1 MASSTLRG
9 GDPELDC
16 KSYGGI
22 SMFAALNNRLSIA
35 ARIGL
40 VGGMFVVP
48 VLIAMTIIV
57 LGRFE
62 LIAFANKEEAGRLY
76 IEKVWPSI
84 KAHAHSDGSL
94 RGTLS
99 PGNDAVLADAKMFGA
114 DAAAAAFKQAN
125 SDQARLAT
133 GASLIVAVADG
144 SNLTLDPDLDSFYAM
159 DAIVVRLPA
168 LLVAASGLQTAINSG
183 ASTADIA
190 IALDRLKTAN
200 QGAQSSLAATMAHNT
215 SGQAKTALERHAA
228 ALEGASQALIRQGE
242 QALSGASVA
251 VGGSHAALAAQL
263 DATRSAGSKVLG
275 NLLDTRIQGF
285 YVTLATELGI
295 VIAILALAGFLATS
309 VARGLRAK
317 EEADGKSIFLL
328 KAMSS
333 AMDGSQARIEF
344 DLNGTILDANENFLK
359 AMGYSAGEIVGAKH
373 SMFVEESYARSP
385 DYARFWQRLN
395 DGEIFSDVFKR
406 VAKGGRPIVIQAQ
419 YAPLIGQDGKPFRVV
434 KYASDI
440 TAAELDRAKS
450 EAERASRTQEQ
461 AAVVTSLA
469 GALSSL
475 SEGNLTSQ
483 ISETFPGDYEQLRT
497 DFNAAVTSLAATLG
511 QVRTGSETMRT
522 GADEIAHASDDLSR
536 RTEQQAA
543 SLEETAAALDEIT
556 ATVKTT
562 AAGARKASETV
573 ALAKSEAVR
582 SGEVV
587 AQAVQAMGDI
597 KTSSQEI
604 SQIIG
609 VIDEIAFQTNLLALN
624 AGVEAAR
631 AGDAGRGFAVVA
643 QEVRALAQ
651 RSAQAAKEIK
661 ALISAS
667 SQQVGQGVELV
678 GQTGKTLEKIVAQVA
693 DIDALISEIA
703 ASAQEQATG
712 LAEVNTAVNQMDQ
725 VVQQN
730 AAMVEQSTAATH
742 ALKSE
747 TAELNRLIARFQ
759 TGDSHAGVRPSP
771 QAATTSATPRP
782 SPVHAAT
789 RRIAETFGANALKP
803 AEDGWEEF

>member
-1 MASSTLRG
+1 MLNV
-9 GDPELDC
+9 
-16 KSYGGI
+16 
-22 SMFAALNNRLSIA
+22 LNNRLSIM

-40 VGGMFVVP
+40 VGGIFVVP
-48 VLIAMTIIV
+48 VVIAMTLIV
-57 LGRFE
+57 LERFE
-62 LIAFANKEEAGRLY
+62 RINFAAKEQSGRLY
-76 IEKVWPSI
+76 IEQVWP
-84 KAHAHSDGSL
+84 
-94 RGTLS
+94 
-99 PGNDAVLADAKMFGA
+99 AVLGSAQVREQQTASPAQTDGALMNGAKAFNA
-114 DAAAAAFKQAN
+114 EQALAAFQSA
-125 SDQARLAT
+125 SGDSARLST
-133 GASLIVAVADG
+133 GRALITAVADG

-159 DAIVVRLPA
+159 DAITVRLPA
-168 LLVAASGLQTAINSG
+168 LLESAAGLHKAISTGAG
-183 ASTADIA
+183 ASEIA
-190 IALDRLKTAN
+190 VALDRVKATNDAAKGSLNAAI
-200 QGAQSSLAATMAHNT
+200 GASKPGE
-215 SGQAKTALERHAA
+215 GQASLQSQLARLDPVT
-228 ALEGASQALIRQGE
+228 QALIRQGE
-242 QALSGASVA
+242 LAMTGAPVDITPA
-251 VGGSHAALAAQL
+251 HAAF
-263 DATRSAGSKVLG
+263 ATELQTIWSATSAELG
-275 NLLDTRIQGF
+275 RLLDNRIQGF
-285 YVTLATELGI
+285 YRELAVNLGI
-295 VIAILALAGFLATS
+295 VFAILALATWFAIY
-309 VARGLRAK
+309 VARGLRK
-317 EEADGKSIFLL
+317 REEADAKSIFNL
-328 KAMSS
+328 KAMAS
-333 AMDGSQARIEF
+333 AMDQSQARIEF
-344 DLNGTILDANENFLK
+344 DLDGAILEANENFLNT
-359 AMGYSAGEIVGAKH
+359 MGYSAGEVVGRKH
-373 SMFVEESYARSP
+373 VIFVDPAYARSP
-385 DYARFWQRLN
+385 EYAGFWQRLRA
-395 DGEIFSDVFKR
+395 GEAISDVFTR
-406 VAKGGRPIVIQAQ
+406 FAKGGRKVIIQAR
-419 YAPLIGQDGKPFRVV
+419 YTPLMGEDGKPYRVV

-440 TAAELDRAKS
+440 TAAEIAREES
-450 EAERASRTQEQ
+450 EAERAQRAQEQ

-469 GALSSL
+469 SALSSL
-475 SEGNLTSQ
+475 SEGNLQSQ
-483 ISETFPGDYEQLRT
+483 ISETFPADYEQLRK
-497 DFNAAVTSLAATLG
+497 DFNAAVASLSDTLG
-511 QVRTGSETMRT
+511 QVRTGSDAMRT

-562 AAGARKASETV
+562 AAGARRASETV

-661 ALISAS
+661 SLISAS

-678 GQTGKTLEKIVAQVA
+678 GETGRALDKIVAQVA

-747 TAELNRLIARFQ
+747 TAELNRLISRFR
-759 TGDSHAGVRPSP
+759 TGAVQGSGRPAP
-771 QAATTSATPRP
+771 QPATPDATPRP
-782 SPVHAAT
+782 SPARAAT
-789 RRIAETFGANALKP
+789 RRIAETFGATALKS

>member
-1 MASSTLRG
+1 MLNV
-9 GDPELDC
+9 
-16 KSYGGI
+16 
-22 SMFAALNNRLSIA
+22 LNNRLSIM

-40 VGGMFVVP
+40 VGGIFVVP
-48 VLIAMTIIV
+48 VVIAMTLIV
-57 LGRFE
+57 LERFE
-62 LIAFANKEEAGRLY
+62 RINFAAKEQSGRLY
-76 IEKVWPSI
+76 IEQVWP
-84 KAHAHSDGSL
+84 
-94 RGTLS
+94 
-99 PGNDAVLADAKMFGA
+99 AVLGSAQVREQQTASPAQTDGALMNGAKAFNA
-114 DAAAAAFKQAN
+114 EQALAAFQSA
-125 SDQARLAT
+125 SGDSARLST
-133 GASLIVAVADG
+133 GRALITAVADG

-159 DAIVVRLPA
+159 DAITVRLPA
-168 LLVAASGLQTAINSG
+168 LLESAAGLHKAISTGAG
-183 ASTADIA
+183 ASEIA
-190 IALDRLKTAN
+190 VALDRVKATNDAAKGSLNAAI
-200 QGAQSSLAATMAHNT
+200 GASKPGE
-215 SGQAKTALERHAA
+215 GQASLQSQLARLDPVT
-228 ALEGASQALIRQGE
+228 QALIRQGE
-242 QALSGASVA
+242 LAMTGAPVDITPA
-251 VGGSHAALAAQL
+251 HAAF
-263 DATRSAGSKVLG
+263 ATEMQTIWSATSAELG
-275 NLLDTRIQGF
+275 RLLDNRIQGF
-285 YVTLATELGI
+285 YRELAVNLGI
-295 VIAILALAGFLATS
+295 VLAILALATWFAVY
-309 VARGLRAK
+309 VARGLRK
-317 EEADGKSIFLL
+317 REEADAKSIFNL
-328 KAMSS
+328 KAMAS
-333 AMDGSQARIEF
+333 AMDQSQARIEF
-344 DLNGTILDANENFLK
+344 DLDGAILEANENFLNT
-359 AMGYSAGEIVGAKH
+359 MGYSAGEVVGRKH
-373 SMFVEESYARSP
+373 VIFVDPAYARSP
-385 DYARFWQRLN
+385 EYAGFWQRLRA
-395 DGEIFSDVFKR
+395 GETISDVFTR
-406 VAKGGRPIVIQAQ
+406 FAKGGRKVIIQAR
-419 YAPLIGQDGKPFRVV
+419 YTPLMGEDGKPYRVV

-440 TAAELDRAKS
+440 TAAEIAREES
-450 EAERASRTQEQ
+450 EAERAQRAQEQ

-469 GALSSL
+469 SALSSL
-475 SEGNLTSQ
+475 SEGNLQSQ
-483 ISETFPGDYEQLRT
+483 ISETFSADYEQLRK
-497 DFNAAVTSLAATLG
+497 DFNAAVASLSETLG
-511 QVRTGSETMRT
+511 QVRTGSDAMRT

-562 AAGARKASETV
+562 AAGARRASETV

-661 ALISAS
+661 SLISAS

-678 GQTGKTLEKIVAQVA
+678 GETGRALDKIVAQVA

-747 TAELNRLIARFQ
+747 TAELNRLISRFR
-759 TGDSHAGVRPSP
+759 TGAVQGSGRPVP
-771 QAATTSATPRP
+771 QPATPDATPRP
-782 SPVHAAT
+782 SPARAAT
-789 RRIAETFGANALKP
+789 RRIAETFGATALKS

>member
-1 MASSTLRG
+1 MLNV
-9 GDPELDC
+9 
-16 KSYGGI
+16 
-22 SMFAALNNRLSIA
+22 LNNRLSIM

-40 VGGMFVVP
+40 VGGIFVVP
-48 VLIAMTIIV
+48 VVIAMTLIV
-57 LGRFE
+57 LERFE
-62 LIAFANKEEAGRLY
+62 RINFAAKEQSGRLY
-76 IEKVWPSI
+76 IEQVWPAVMGSAQVREQQTASPAQTDGALMNGA
-84 KAHAHSDGSL
+84 KAFNAEQAL
-94 RGTLS
+94 
-99 PGNDAVLADAKMFGA
+99 
-114 DAAAAAFKQAN
+114 AAFQSA
-125 SDQARLAT
+125 SGDSARLST
-133 GASLIVAVADG
+133 GRALITAVADG

-159 DAIVVRLPA
+159 DAITVRLPA
-168 LLVAASGLQTAINSG
+168 LLESAAGLHKAISTG
-183 ASTADIA
+183 AGALEIA
-190 IALDRLKTAN
+190 VALDRVKATNDAAKGSLNAAI
-200 QGAQSSLAATMAHNT
+200 GASKPGE
-215 SGQAKTALERHAA
+215 GQASLQSQLARLDPVT
-228 ALEGASQALIRQGE
+228 QALIRQGE
-242 QALSGASVA
+242 LAMTGAPVDITPA
-251 VGGSHAALAAQL
+251 HAAFVTEMQTIWS
-263 DATRSAGSKVLG
+263 ATSAELG
-275 NLLDTRIQGF
+275 RLLDNRIQGF
-285 YVTLATELGI
+285 YRELAVNLGI
-295 VIAILALAGFLATS
+295 VFAILALATWFAVY
-309 VARGLRAK
+309 VARGLRK
-317 EEADGKSIFLL
+317 REEADAKSIFNL
-328 KAMSS
+328 KAMAS
-333 AMDGSQARIEF
+333 AMDQSQARIEF
-344 DLNGTILDANENFLK
+344 DLDGTILEANENFLNT
-359 AMGYSAGEIVGAKH
+359 MGYSAGEVVGRKH
-373 SMFVEESYARSP
+373 VIFVDPAYARSP
-385 DYARFWQRLN
+385 EYAGFWQRLRA
-395 DGEIFSDVFKR
+395 GEAMADVFTR
-406 VAKGGRPIVIQAQ
+406 FGKGGRKVIIQAR
-419 YAPLIGQDGKPFRVV
+419 YTPLMGEDGKPYRVV

-440 TAAELDRAKS
+440 TAAETAREESEADRAQ
-450 EAERASRTQEQ
+450 RAQEQ

-469 GALSSL
+469 SALSSL
-475 SEGNLTSQ
+475 SEGNLQSQ
-483 ISETFPGDYEQLRT
+483 ISETFPADYEQLRK
-497 DFNAAVTSLAATLG
+497 DFNAAVASLSETLG
-511 QVRTGSETMRT
+511 QVRTGSDAMRT

-562 AAGARKASETV
+562 AAGARRASETV

-661 ALISAS
+661 SLISAS

-678 GQTGKTLEKIVAQVA
+678 GETGRALDKIVAQVA

-747 TAELNRLIARFQ
+747 TAELNRLISRFR
-759 TGDSHAGVRPSP
+759 TGAVQGSGRPAP
-771 QAATTSATPRP
+771 QPATPDATPRP
-782 SPVHAAT
+782 SPARAAT
-789 RRIAETFGANALKP
+789 RRIAETFGATALKS

>member
-1 MASSTLRG
+1 MLNV
-9 GDPELDC
+9 
-16 KSYGGI
+16 
-22 SMFAALNNRLSIA
+22 LNNRLSIM

-40 VGGMFVVP
+40 VGGIFVVP
-48 VLIAMTIIV
+48 VVIAMTLIV
-57 LGRFE
+57 LERFE
-62 LIAFANKEEAGRLY
+62 RINFAAKEQSGRLY
-76 IEKVWPSI
+76 IEQVWP
-84 KAHAHSDGSL
+84 
-94 RGTLS
+94 
-99 PGNDAVLADAKMFGA
+99 AVLGSAQVREQQTASPAQTDGALMNGAKAFNA
-114 DAAAAAFKQAN
+114 EQALAAFQSA
-125 SDQARLAT
+125 SGDSARLST
-133 GASLIVAVADG
+133 GRALITAVADG

-159 DAIVVRLPA
+159 DAITVRLPA
-168 LLVAASGLQTAINSG
+168 LLESAAGLHKAISTGAG
-183 ASTADIA
+183 ASEIA
-190 IALDRLKTAN
+190 VALDRVKATNDAAKGSLNAAI
-200 QGAQSSLAATMAHNT
+200 GASKPGE
-215 SGQAKTALERHAA
+215 GQASLQSQLARLDPVT
-228 ALEGASQALIRQGE
+228 QALIRQGE
-242 QALSGASVA
+242 LAMTGAPVDITPA
-251 VGGSHAALAAQL
+251 HAAF
-263 DATRSAGSKVLG
+263 ATEMQTIWSATSAELG
-275 NLLDTRIQGF
+275 RLLDNRIQGF
-285 YVTLATELGI
+285 YRELAVNLGI
-295 VIAILALAGFLATS
+295 VFAILALATWFAVY
-309 VARGLRAK
+309 VARGLRK
-317 EEADGKSIFLL
+317 REEADAKSIFNL
-328 KAMSS
+328 KAMAS
-333 AMDGSQARIEF
+333 AMDQSQARIEF
-344 DLNGTILDANENFLK
+344 DLDGAILEANENFLNT
-359 AMGYSAGEIVGAKH
+359 MGYSAGEVVGRKH
-373 SMFVEESYARSP
+373 VIFVDPAYARSP
-385 DYARFWQRLN
+385 EYAGFWQRLRA
-395 DGEIFSDVFKR
+395 GEAISDVFTR
-406 VAKGGRPIVIQAQ
+406 FAKGGRKVIIQAR
-419 YAPLIGQDGKPFRVV
+419 YTPLMGEDGKPYRVV

-440 TAAELDRAKS
+440 TAAEIAREES
-450 EAERASRTQEQ
+450 EAERAQRAQEQ

-469 GALSSL
+469 SALSSL
-475 SEGNLTSQ
+475 SEGNLQSQ
-483 ISETFPGDYEQLRT
+483 ISETFPADYEQLRK
-497 DFNAAVTSLAATLG
+497 DFNAAVASLSETLG
-511 QVRTGSETMRT
+511 QVRTGSDAMRT

-562 AAGARKASETV
+562 AAGARRASETV

-661 ALISAS
+661 SLISAS

-678 GQTGKTLEKIVAQVA
+678 GETGRALDKIVAQVA

-747 TAELNRLIARFQ
+747 TAELNRLISRFR
-759 TGDSHAGVRPSP
+759 TGAVQGSGRPVP
-771 QAATTSATPRP
+771 QPATPDATPRP
-782 SPVHAAT
+782 SPARAAT
-789 RRIAETFGANALKP
+789 RRIAETFGATALKS

>member
-1 MASSTLRG
+1 MLNV
-9 GDPELDC
+9 
-16 KSYGGI
+16 
-22 SMFAALNNRLSIA
+22 LNNRLSIM

-40 VGGMFVVP
+40 VGGIFVVP
-48 VLIAMTIIV
+48 VVIAMTLIV
-57 LGRFE
+57 LERFE
-62 LIAFANKEEAGRLY
+62 RINFAAKEQSGRLY
-76 IEKVWPSI
+76 IEQVWP
-84 KAHAHSDGSL
+84 
-94 RGTLS
+94 
-99 PGNDAVLADAKMFGA
+99 AVLGSAQVREQQTASPAQTDGALMNGAKAFNA
-114 DAAAAAFKQAN
+114 EQALAAFQSA
-125 SDQARLAT
+125 SGDSARLST
-133 GASLIVAVADG
+133 GRALITAVADG

-159 DAIVVRLPA
+159 DAITVRLPA
-168 LLVAASGLQTAINSG
+168 LLESAAGLHKAISTGAG
-183 ASTADIA
+183 ASEIA
-190 IALDRLKTAN
+190 VALDRVKATNDAAKGSLNAAI
-200 QGAQSSLAATMAHNT
+200 GASKPGE
-215 SGQAKTALERHAA
+215 GQASLQSQLARLDPVT
-228 ALEGASQALIRQGE
+228 QALIRQGE
-242 QALSGASVA
+242 LAMTGAPVDITPA
-251 VGGSHAALAAQL
+251 HAAF
-263 DATRSAGSKVLG
+263 ATEMQTIWSATSAELG
-275 NLLDTRIQGF
+275 RLLDNRIQGF
-285 YVTLATELGI
+285 YRELAVNLGI
-295 VIAILALAGFLATS
+295 VFAILALATWFAIY
-309 VARGLRAK
+309 VARGLRK
-317 EEADGKSIFLL
+317 REEADAKSIFNL
-328 KAMSS
+328 KAMAS
-333 AMDGSQARIEF
+333 AMDQSQARIEF
-344 DLNGTILDANENFLK
+344 DLDGAILEANENFLNT
-359 AMGYSAGEIVGAKH
+359 MGYSAGEVVGRKH
-373 SMFVEESYARSP
+373 VIFVDPAYARSP
-385 DYARFWQRLN
+385 EYAGFWQRLRA
-395 DGEIFSDVFKR
+395 GEAISDVFTR
-406 VAKGGRPIVIQAQ
+406 FAKGGRKVIIQAR
-419 YAPLIGQDGKPFRVV
+419 YTPLMGEDGKPYRVV

-440 TAAELDRAKS
+440 TAAEIAREES
-450 EAERASRTQEQ
+450 EAERAQRAQEQ

-469 GALSSL
+469 SALSSL
-475 SEGNLTSQ
+475 SEGNLQSQ
-483 ISETFPGDYEQLRT
+483 ISETFPADYEQLRK
-497 DFNAAVTSLAATLG
+497 DFNAAVASLSDTLG
-511 QVRTGSETMRT
+511 QVRTGSDAMRT

-562 AAGARKASETV
+562 AAGARRASETV

-661 ALISAS
+661 SLISAS

-678 GQTGKTLEKIVAQVA
+678 GETGRALDKIVAQVA

-747 TAELNRLIARFQ
+747 TAELNRLISRFR
-759 TGDSHAGVRPSP
+759 TGAVQGSGRPAP
-771 QAATTSATPRP
+771 QPATPDATPRP
-782 SPVHAAT
+782 SPARAAT
-789 RRIAETFGANALKP
+789 RRIAETFGATALKS

>member
-1 MASSTLRG
+1 MLNV
-9 GDPELDC
+9 
-16 KSYGGI
+16 
-22 SMFAALNNRLSIA
+22 LNNRLSIM

-40 VGGMFVVP
+40 VGGIFVVP
-48 VLIAMTIIV
+48 VVIAMTLIV
-57 LGRFE
+57 LERFE
-62 LIAFANKEEAGRLY
+62 RINFAAKEQSGRLY
-76 IEKVWPSI
+76 IEQVWP
-84 KAHAHSDGSL
+84 
-94 RGTLS
+94 
-99 PGNDAVLADAKMFGA
+99 AVLGSAQVREQQTASPAQTDGALMNGAKAFNA
-114 DAAAAAFKQAN
+114 EQALAAFQSA
-125 SDQARLAT
+125 SGDSARLST
-133 GASLIVAVADG
+133 GRALITAVADG

-159 DAIVVRLPA
+159 DAITVRLPA
-168 LLVAASGLQTAINSG
+168 LLESAAGLHKAISTGAG
-183 ASTADIA
+183 ASEIA
-190 IALDRLKTAN
+190 VALDRVKATNDAAKGSLNAAI
-200 QGAQSSLAATMAHNT
+200 GASKPGE
-215 SGQAKTALERHAA
+215 GQASLQSQLARLDPVT
-228 ALEGASQALIRQGE
+228 QALIRQGE
-242 QALSGASVA
+242 LAMTGAPVDITPA
-251 VGGSHAALAAQL
+251 HAAF
-263 DATRSAGSKVLG
+263 ATEMQTIWSATSAELG
-275 NLLDTRIQGF
+275 RLLDNRIQGF
-285 YVTLATELGI
+285 YRELAVNLGI
-295 VIAILALAGFLATS
+295 VFAILALATWFAIY
-309 VARGLRAK
+309 VARGLRK
-317 EEADGKSIFLL
+317 REEADAKSIFNL
-328 KAMSS
+328 KAMAS
-333 AMDGSQARIEF
+333 AMDQSQARIEF
-344 DLNGTILDANENFLK
+344 DLDGAILEANENFLNT
-359 AMGYSAGEIVGAKH
+359 MGYSAGEVVGRKH
-373 SMFVEESYARSP
+373 VIFVDPAYARSP
-385 DYARFWQRLN
+385 EYAGFWQRLRA
-395 DGEIFSDVFKR
+395 GEAISDVFTR
-406 VAKGGRPIVIQAQ
+406 FAKGGRKVIIQAR
-419 YAPLIGQDGKPFRVV
+419 YTPLMGEDGKPYRVV

-440 TAAELDRAKS
+440 TAAEIAREES
-450 EAERASRTQEQ
+450 EAERAQRAQEQ

-469 GALSSL
+469 SALSSL
-475 SEGNLTSQ
+475 SEGNLQSQ
-483 ISETFPGDYEQLRT
+483 ISETFPADYEQLRK
-497 DFNAAVTSLAATLG
+497 DFNAAVASLSDTLG
-511 QVRTGSETMRT
+511 QVRTGSDAMRT

-562 AAGARKASETV
+562 AAGARRASETV

-661 ALISAS
+661 SLISAS

-678 GQTGKTLEKIVAQVA
+678 GETGRALDKIVAQVA

-747 TAELNRLIARFQ
+747 TAELNRLISRFR
-759 TGDSHAGVRPSP
+759 TGAVQGSGRPVP
-771 QAATTSATPRP
+771 QPATPDATPRP
-782 SPVHAAT
+782 SPARAAT
-789 RRIAETFGANALKP
+789 RRIAETFGATALKS

>member
-1 MASSTLRG
+1 
-9 GDPELDC
+9 
-16 KSYGGI
+16 
-22 SMFAALNNRLSIA
+22 MFSALNNRLSIM
-35 ARIGL
+35 ARIAL
-40 VGGMFVVP
+40 VGGVFVVP
-48 VLIAMTIIV
+48 VLIAMSIIV
-57 LGRFE
+57 INKKA
-62 LIAFANKEEAGRLY
+62 LIDFANKEEAGRVY
-76 IEKVWPSI
+76 IEQIWPSF
-84 KAHAHSDGSL
+84 KAHARSDGSL

-99 PGNDAVLADAKMFGA
+99 QVDDAVLAGAKTFGA
-114 DAAAAAFKQAN
+114 EGAAATFKSAD
-125 SDQARLAT
+125 SEQARLAA

-159 DAIVVRLPA
+159 DAIVVRIPA
-168 LLVAASGLQTAINSG
+168 LLVSASGLQAAINDG
-183 ASTADIA
+183 ASPADIA
-190 IALDRLKTAN
+190 IALDRLKTAR
-200 QGAQSSLAATMAHNT
+200 QGVEASLSATMANDPT
-215 SGQAKTALERHAA
+215 GMAKSALQSHATALND
-228 ALEGASQALIRQGE
+228 ASQVLIRQGE
-242 QALSGASVA
+242 QALTGTPVA
-251 VGGSHAALAAQL
+251 VGGAHAALVSQVEASW
-263 DATRSAGSKVLG
+263 SAGSTVLG
-275 NLLDTRIQGF
+275 SLLDARIRGF
-285 YVTLATELGI
+285 YSALAMQLGI
-295 VIAILALAGFLATS
+295 VAAILALAGILS
-309 VARGLRAK
+309 VVVARGLRTQQ
-317 EEADGKSIFLL
+317 EAAAKSIFLL
-328 KAMSS
+328 KAMAA
-333 AMDGSQARIEF
+333 AMDASQARIEF
-344 DLNGTILDANENFLK
+344 DLDGTILDANENFLK
-359 AMGYSAGEIVGAKH
+359 TMGYSASEIIGAKH
-373 SMFVEESYARSP
+373 SMLVDESYARTP
-385 DYARFWQRLN
+385 DYAGFWQRLN
-395 DGEIFSDVFKR
+395 QGEDFADIFKR
-406 VAKGGRPIVIQAQ
+406 VAKGGRTVFVQGR
-419 YAPLIGQDGKPFRVV
+419 YTPLMGEDGKPYRVV
-434 KYASDI
+434 NYATDV
-440 TAAELDRAKS
+440 TAAELHRTSS
-450 EAERASRTQEQ
+450 EAERAERAQEQ

-469 GALSSL
+469 SALSNL
-475 SEGNLTSQ
+475 SEGNLNSQ
-483 ISETFPGDYEQLRT
+483 ISETYPGDYEQLRA
-497 DFNAAVTSLAATLG
+497 DFNAAVASLSQTLR
-511 QVRTGSETMRT
+511 QVRTGSEAMRT

-543 SLEETAAALDEIT
+543 SLEQTAAALDEIT

-562 AAGARKASETV
+562 AAGARKASDTV

-678 GQTGKTLEKIVAQVA
+678 GETGKALEKIVAQVA

-730 AAMVEQSTAATH
+730 AAMVEQSTAASH

-747 TAELNRLIARFQ
+747 TAELNRLISHFQ
-759 TGDSHAGVRPSP
+759 TGEGEAASRTAPHVATAG
-771 QAATTSATPRP
+771 ATPRP

-789 RRIAETFGANALKP
+789 RRIAKTFGANALKP
-803 AEDGWEEF
+803 ADDGWEEF

>member
-1 MASSTLRG
+1 MLNV
-9 GDPELDC
+9 
-16 KSYGGI
+16 
-22 SMFAALNNRLSIA
+22 LNNRLSIM

-40 VGGMFVVP
+40 VGGIFVVP
-48 VLIAMTIIV
+48 VVIAMTLIV
-57 LGRFE
+57 LERFE
-62 LIAFANKEEAGRLY
+62 RINFAAKEQSGRLY
-76 IEKVWPSI
+76 IEQVWP
-84 KAHAHSDGSL
+84 
-94 RGTLS
+94 
-99 PGNDAVLADAKMFGA
+99 AVLGSAQVREQQTASPAQTDGALMNGAKAFNA
-114 DAAAAAFKQAN
+114 EQALAAFQSA
-125 SDQARLAT
+125 SGDSARLST
-133 GASLIVAVADG
+133 GRALITAVADG

-159 DAIVVRLPA
+159 DAITVRLPA
-168 LLVAASGLQTAINSG
+168 LLESAAGLHKAISTGAG
-183 ASTADIA
+183 ASEIA
-190 IALDRLKTAN
+190 VALDRVKATNDAAKGSLNAAI
-200 QGAQSSLAATMAHNT
+200 GASKPGE
-215 SGQAKTALERHAA
+215 GQASLQSQLARLDPVT
-228 ALEGASQALIRQGE
+228 QALIRQGE
-242 QALSGASVA
+242 LAMTGAPVDITPA
-251 VGGSHAALAAQL
+251 HAAF
-263 DATRSAGSKVLG
+263 ATEMQTIWSATSAELG
-275 NLLDTRIQGF
+275 RLLDNRIQGF
-285 YVTLATELGI
+285 YRELAVNLGI
-295 VIAILALAGFLATS
+295 VFAILALATWFAIY
-309 VARGLRAK
+309 VARGLRK
-317 EEADGKSIFLL
+317 REEADAKSIFNL
-328 KAMSS
+328 KAMAS
-333 AMDGSQARIEF
+333 AMDQSQARIEF
-344 DLNGTILDANENFLK
+344 DLDGAILEANENFLNT
-359 AMGYSAGEIVGAKH
+359 MGYSAGEVVGRKH
-373 SMFVEESYARSP
+373 VIFVDPAYARSP
-385 DYARFWQRLN
+385 EYAGFWQRLRA
-395 DGEIFSDVFKR
+395 GEAISDVFTR
-406 VAKGGRPIVIQAQ
+406 FAKGGRKVIIQAR
-419 YAPLIGQDGKPFRVV
+419 YTPLMGEDGKPYRVV

-440 TAAELDRAKS
+440 TAAEIAREES
-450 EAERASRTQEQ
+450 EAERAQRAQEQ

-469 GALSSL
+469 SALSSL
-475 SEGNLTSQ
+475 SEGNLQSQ
-483 ISETFPGDYEQLRT
+483 ISETFSADYEQLRK
-497 DFNAAVTSLAATLG
+497 DFNAAVASLSETLG
-511 QVRTGSETMRT
+511 QVRTGSDAMRT

-562 AAGARKASETV
+562 AAGARRASETV

-661 ALISAS
+661 SLISAS

-678 GQTGKTLEKIVAQVA
+678 GETGRALDKIVAQVA

-747 TAELNRLIARFQ
+747 TAELNRLISRFR
-759 TGDSHAGVRPSP
+759 TGAVQGSGRPAP
-771 QAATTSATPRP
+771 QPATPDATPRP
-782 SPVHAAT
+782 SPARAAT
-789 RRIAETFGANALKP
+789 RRIAETFGATALKS

>member
-1 MASSTLRG
+1 
-9 GDPELDC
+9 
-16 KSYGGI
+16 
-22 SMFAALNNRLSIA
+22 MFATLNNRLSIA

-57 LGRFE
+57 LGRMD
-62 LIAFANKEEAGRLY
+62 LVAFAAKEQSGRAS
-76 IEKVWPSI
+76 IEQIWPAMKVY
-84 KAHAHSDGSL
+84 ARSDGSL
-94 RGTLS
+94 RGALS
-99 PGNDAVLADAKMFGA
+99 QSDDAVLAEARTFGA
-114 DAAAAAFKQAN
+114 DAAAADFKSAAT
-125 SDQARLAT
+125 DQARLT
-133 GASLIVAVADG
+133 SGASLIIAVADG

-168 LLVAASGLQTAINSG
+168 LLVSATGLQTAISSG
-183 ASTADIA
+183 ADRADIA
-190 IALDRLKTAN
+190 IALDRLKTAS
-200 QGAQSSLAATMAHNT
+200 QGAQASLAATMTNNK
-215 SGQAKTALERHAA
+215 SGEAKAALQSHAA
-228 ALEGASQALIRQGE
+228 SLDAASQALIRLGD
-242 QALSGASVA
+242 QAVAGAPVSV
-251 VGGSHAALAAQL
+251 GSAHATLAKQI
-263 DATRSAGSKVLG
+263 DGTWSAGSTVLG
-275 NLLDTRIQGF
+275 RLLDARIQGF
-285 YVTLATELGI
+285 YGTLAFELGI
-295 VIAILALAGFLATS
+295 VIAILGLAGFLAVT
-309 VARGLRAK
+309 VARGLRKQEQA
-317 EEADGKSIFLL
+317 ADKSIFLL
-328 KAMSS
+328 KAMAS

-344 DLNGTILDANENFLK
+344 DLNGTILDANENFLT
-359 AMGYSAGEIVGAKH
+359 AMGYSASEVIGAKH
-373 SMFVEESYARSP
+373 AMFVDENYARSP
-385 DYARFWQRLN
+385 EYARLWQRLN
-395 DGEIFSDVFKR
+395 EGESLADVFKR
-406 VAKGGRPIVIQAQ
+406 VGKGGRTVFIQAR
-419 YAPLIGQDGKPFRVV
+419 YTPLIGEDGKPYRVV

-440 TAAELDRAKS
+440 TAAEADRVAA
-450 EAERASRTQEQ
+450 EAERARRAQEQ

-469 GALSSL
+469 AALSGL
-475 SEGNLTSQ
+475 SEGNLQSQ
-483 ISETFPGDYEQLRT
+483 ITETFPGDYEQLRT
-497 DFNAAVTSLAATLG
+497 DFNAAVTSLADTIS

-522 GADEIAHASDDLSR
+522 GTDEIAHASDDLSR

-573 ALAKSEAVR
+573 AMAKSEAVR

-678 GQTGKTLEKIVAQVA
+678 GETGKTLDKIVAQVA

-712 LAEVNTAVNQMDQ
+712 LAEVNTAVN
-725 VVQQN
+725 
-730 AAMVEQSTAATH
+730 S
-742 ALKSE
+742 
-747 TAELNRLIARFQ
+747 RLISRFQ
-759 TGDSHAGVRPSP
+759 TGDNQTVARPAP
-771 QAATTSATPRP
+771 RPAATNATPRP

-803 AEDGWEEF
+803 ADDGWEEF

>member
-1 MASSTLRG
+1 MLTV
-9 GDPELDC
+9 
-16 KSYGGI
+16 
-22 SMFAALNNRLSIA
+22 LNNRLSII

-40 VGGMFVVP
+40 VGGIFVVP
-48 VLIAMTIIV
+48 VVIAVTMII
-57 LGRFE
+57 LERFE
-62 LIAFANKEEAGRLY
+62 RINFAAKEQSGRIYL
-76 IEKVWPSI
+76 EQVWPGFMESAQAAGNPLASQPQTDAALVSGA
-84 KAHAHSDGSL
+84 KA
-94 RGTLS
+94 
-99 PGNDAVLADAKMFGA
+99 FGA
-114 DAAAAAFKQAN
+114 DKAAAEFQSA
-125 SDQARLAT
+125 SSHSERLSA
-133 GASLIVAVADG
+133 GRGLITAVADG
-144 SNLTLDPDLDSFYAM
+144 SNLTLDPDLDSFYTM
-159 DAIVVRLPA
+159 DAMTLRLPA
-168 LLVAASGLQTAINSG
+168 LVGSAAELQKAISTG
-183 ASTADIA
+183 AGPAAIA
-190 IALDRLKTAN
+190 VALDRVKTADE
-200 QGAQSSLAATMAHNT
+200 GAQASLNAAIAATT
-215 SGQAKTALERHAA
+215 SSEAKTNLQAQVARLAPVSE
-228 ALEGASQALIRQGE
+228 ALIRQGE
-242 QALSGASVA
+242 LALTGAPVDANAATTALLTEAKTVWSAASVEL
-251 VGGSHAALAAQL
+251 GGMLES
-263 DATRSAGSKVLG
+263 
-275 NLLDTRIQGF
+275 RINGF
-285 YVTLATELGI
+285 YRELAINLG
-295 VIAILALAGFLATS
+295 VVLAILALATWFAFT
-309 VARGLRAK
+309 VARGLRIR
-317 EEADGKSIFLL
+317 EEADAKSIFNL
-328 KAMSS
+328 KAMAT
-333 AMDGSQARIEF
+333 AMDQSQARIEF
-344 DLNGTILDANENFLK
+344 DLDGTILDANENFLNT
-359 AMGYSAGEIVGAKH
+359 MGYAASEILGRKH
-373 SMFVEESYARSP
+373 VMFVDPAYARSP
-385 DYARFWQRLN
+385 EYAGFWQRLRT
-395 DGEIFSDVFKR
+395 GEAHSDVFTR
-406 VAKGGRPIVIQAQ
+406 FAKGGRKVVIQAR
-419 YAPLIGQDGKPFRVV
+419 YTPMTGEDGKPYRVV
-434 KYASDI
+434 KYASDV
-440 TAAELDRAKS
+440 TAAEMAKEAS
-450 EAERASRTQEQ
+450 EAERAQRAQEQ

-469 GALSSL
+469 DALSQL
-475 SEGNLTSQ
+475 SEGNLQSQ
-483 ISETFPGDYEQLRT
+483 ISETFPADYEQLRK
-497 DFNAAVTSLAATLG
+497 DFNAAVASLSETLG
-511 QVRTGSETMRT
+511 QVRTGSDAMRT

-562 AAGARKASETV
+562 AAGARRASETV

-661 ALISAS
+661 SLISAS

-678 GQTGKTLEKIVAQVA
+678 GETGRALDKIVAQVA

-747 TAELNRLIARFQ
+747 TAELNRLISRFR
-759 TGDSHAGVRPSP
+759 TGALQGSSRSTPLPATADS
-771 QAATTSATPRP
+771 TPRP
-782 SPVHAAT
+782 SPARAAT
-789 RRIAETFGANALKP
+789 RRVAESFGANALKP

>member
-1 MASSTLRG
+1 MLNV
-9 GDPELDC
+9 
-16 KSYGGI
+16 
-22 SMFAALNNRLSIA
+22 LNNRLSIM

-40 VGGMFVVP
+40 VGGIFVVP
-48 VLIAMTIIV
+48 VVIAMTLIV
-57 LGRFE
+57 LERFE
-62 LIAFANKEEAGRLY
+62 RINFAAKEQSGRLY
-76 IEKVWPSI
+76 IEQVWP
-84 KAHAHSDGSL
+84 
-94 RGTLS
+94 
-99 PGNDAVLADAKMFGA
+99 AVLGSAQVREQQTASPAQTDGALMNGAKAFNA
-114 DAAAAAFKQAN
+114 EQALAAFQSA
-125 SDQARLAT
+125 SGDSARLST
-133 GASLIVAVADG
+133 GRALITAVADG

-159 DAIVVRLPA
+159 DAITVRLPA
-168 LLVAASGLQTAINSG
+168 LLESAAGLHKAISTGAG
-183 ASTADIA
+183 ASEIA
-190 IALDRLKTAN
+190 VALDRVKATNDAAKGSLNAAI
-200 QGAQSSLAATMAHNT
+200 GASKPGE
-215 SGQAKTALERHAA
+215 GQASLQSQLARLDPVT
-228 ALEGASQALIRQGE
+228 QALIRQGE
-242 QALSGASVA
+242 LAMTGAPVDITPA
-251 VGGSHAALAAQL
+251 HAAF
-263 DATRSAGSKVLG
+263 ATEMQTIWSATSAELG
-275 NLLDTRIQGF
+275 RLLDNRIQGF
-285 YVTLATELGI
+285 YRELAVNLGI
-295 VIAILALAGFLATS
+295 VFAILALATWFAVY
-309 VARGLRAK
+309 VARGLRK
-317 EEADGKSIFLL
+317 REEADAKSIFNL
-328 KAMSS
+328 KAMAS
-333 AMDGSQARIEF
+333 AMDQSQARIEF
-344 DLNGTILDANENFLK
+344 DLDGAILEANENFLNT
-359 AMGYSAGEIVGAKH
+359 MGYSAGEVVGRKH
-373 SMFVEESYARSP
+373 VIFVDPAYARSP
-385 DYARFWQRLN
+385 EYAGFWQRLRA
-395 DGEIFSDVFKR
+395 GETISDVFTR
-406 VAKGGRPIVIQAQ
+406 FAKGGRKVIIQAR
-419 YAPLIGQDGKPFRVV
+419 YTPLMGEDGKPYRVV

-440 TAAELDRAKS
+440 TAAEIAREES
-450 EAERASRTQEQ
+450 EAERAQRAQEQ

-469 GALSSL
+469 SALSSL
-475 SEGNLTSQ
+475 SEGNLQSQ
-483 ISETFPGDYEQLRT
+483 ISETFPADYEQLRK
-497 DFNAAVTSLAATLG
+497 DFNAAVASLSETLG
-511 QVRTGSETMRT
+511 QVRTGSDAMRT

-562 AAGARKASETV
+562 AAGARRASETV

-661 ALISAS
+661 SLISAS

-678 GQTGKTLEKIVAQVA
+678 GETGRALDKIVAQVA

-747 TAELNRLIARFQ
+747 TAELNRLISRFR
-759 TGDSHAGVRPSP
+759 TGAVQGSGRPVP
-771 QAATTSATPRP
+771 QPATPDATPRP
-782 SPVHAAT
+782 SPARAAT
-789 RRIAETFGANALKP
+789 RRIAETFGATALKS

>member
-1 MASSTLRG
+1 MLNV
-9 GDPELDC
+9 
-16 KSYGGI
+16 
-22 SMFAALNNRLSIA
+22 LNNRLSIM

-40 VGGMFVVP
+40 VGGIFVVP
-48 VLIAMTIIV
+48 VVIAMTLIV
-57 LGRFE
+57 LERFE
-62 LIAFANKEEAGRLY
+62 RINFAAKEQSGRLY
-76 IEKVWPSI
+76 IEQVWP
-84 KAHAHSDGSL
+84 
-94 RGTLS
+94 
-99 PGNDAVLADAKMFGA
+99 AVLGSAQVREQQSTSPAQTDGGLMNGAKAFNA
-114 DAAAAAFKQAN
+114 EQALAAFQSA
-125 SDQARLAT
+125 SGDSARLST
-133 GASLIVAVADG
+133 GRALITAVADG

-159 DAIVVRLPA
+159 DAITVRLPA
-168 LLVAASGLQTAINSG
+168 LLESAAGLHKAISSG
-183 ASTADIA
+183 AGASEIA
-190 IALDRLKTAN
+190 VALDRVKATNDAAKGSLNAAI
-200 QGAQSSLAATMAHNT
+200 GASKPGE
-215 SGQAKTALERHAA
+215 GQASLQSQLARLDPVT
-228 ALEGASQALIRQGE
+228 QALIRQGE
-242 QALSGASVA
+242 LAMTGAPVDITPA
-251 VGGSHAALAAQL
+251 HAAFVTEMQTIWS
-263 DATRSAGSKVLG
+263 ATSAELG
-275 NLLDTRIQGF
+275 RLLDNRIQGF
-285 YVTLATELGI
+285 YRELAVNLGI
-295 VIAILALAGFLATS
+295 VFAILALATWFAVS
-309 VARGLRAK
+309 VARGLRK
-317 EEADGKSIFLL
+317 REEADAKSIFNL
-328 KAMSS
+328 KAMAA
-333 AMDGSQARIEF
+333 AMDQSQARIEF
-344 DLNGTILDANENFLK
+344 DLDGSILEANENFLNT
-359 AMGYSAGEIVGAKH
+359 MGYSAGEVVGRKH
-373 SMFVEESYARSP
+373 VIFVDPAYARSP
-385 DYARFWQRLN
+385 EYAGFWQRLRA
-395 DGEIFSDVFKR
+395 GEAISDVFTR
-406 VAKGGRPIVIQAQ
+406 FAKGGRKVIIQAR
-419 YAPLIGQDGKPFRVV
+419 YTPLMGEDGKPYRVV

-440 TAAELDRAKS
+440 TAAEIAREES
-450 EAERASRTQEQ
+450 EAERAQRAQEQ

-469 GALSSL
+469 SALSSL
-475 SEGNLTSQ
+475 SEGNLQSQ
-483 ISETFPGDYEQLRT
+483 ISETFPADYEQLRK
-497 DFNAAVTSLAATLG
+497 DFNAAVASLSETLG
-511 QVRTGSETMRT
+511 QVRTGSDAMRT

-562 AAGARKASETV
+562 AAGARRASETV

-661 ALISAS
+661 SLISAS

-678 GQTGKTLEKIVAQVA
+678 GETGRALDKIVAQVA

-747 TAELNRLIARFQ
+747 TAELNRLISRFR
-759 TGDSHAGVRPSP
+759 TGAVQGSGRSAP
-771 QAATTSATPRP
+771 QPATPDATPRP
-782 SPVHAAT
+782 SPARAAT

>member
-1 MASSTLRG
+1 MTLIVLERF
-9 GDPELDC
+9 ER
-16 KSYGGI
+16 I
-22 SMFAALNNRLSIA
+22 NFAA
-35 ARIGL
+35 
-40 VGGMFVVP
+40 
-48 VLIAMTIIV
+48 
-57 LGRFE
+57 
-62 LIAFANKEEAGRLY
+62 KEQSGRLY
-76 IEKVWPSI
+76 IEQVWP
-84 KAHAHSDGSL
+84 
-94 RGTLS
+94 
-99 PGNDAVLADAKMFGA
+99 AVLGSAQVREQQTASPAQTDGALMNGAKAFNA
-114 DAAAAAFKQAN
+114 EQALAAFQSA
-125 SDQARLAT
+125 SGDSARLST
-133 GASLIVAVADG
+133 GRALITAVADG

-159 DAIVVRLPA
+159 DAITVRLPA
-168 LLVAASGLQTAINSG
+168 LLESAAGLHKAISTGAG
-183 ASTADIA
+183 ASEIA
-190 IALDRLKTAN
+190 VALDRVKATNDAAKGSLNAAI
-200 QGAQSSLAATMAHNT
+200 GASKPGE
-215 SGQAKTALERHAA
+215 GQASLQSQLARLDPVT
-228 ALEGASQALIRQGE
+228 QALIRQGE
-242 QALSGASVA
+242 LAMTGAPVDITPA
-251 VGGSHAALAAQL
+251 HAAF
-263 DATRSAGSKVLG
+263 ATEMQTIWSATSAELG
-275 NLLDTRIQGF
+275 RLLDNRIQGF
-285 YVTLATELGI
+285 YRELAVNLGI
-295 VIAILALAGFLATS
+295 VFAILALATWFAVY
-309 VARGLRAK
+309 VARGLRK
-317 EEADGKSIFLL
+317 REEADAKSIFNL
-328 KAMSS
+328 KAMAS
-333 AMDGSQARIEF
+333 AMDQSQARIEF
-344 DLNGTILDANENFLK
+344 DLDGAILEANENFLNT
-359 AMGYSAGEIVGAKH
+359 MGYSAGEVVGRKH
-373 SMFVEESYARSP
+373 VIFVDPAYARSP
-385 DYARFWQRLN
+385 EYAGFWQRLRA
-395 DGEIFSDVFKR
+395 GEAISDVFTR
-406 VAKGGRPIVIQAQ
+406 FAKGGRKVIIQAR
-419 YAPLIGQDGKPFRVV
+419 YTPLMGEDGKPYRVV

-440 TAAELDRAKS
+440 TAAEIAREES
-450 EAERASRTQEQ
+450 EAERAQRAQEQ

-469 GALSSL
+469 SALSSL
-475 SEGNLTSQ
+475 SEGNLQSQ
-483 ISETFPGDYEQLRT
+483 ISETFPADYEQLRK
-497 DFNAAVTSLAATLG
+497 DFNAAVASLSETLG
-511 QVRTGSETMRT
+511 QVRTGSDAMRT

-562 AAGARKASETV
+562 AAGARRASETV

-661 ALISAS
+661 SLISAS

-678 GQTGKTLEKIVAQVA
+678 GETGRALDKIVAQVA

-747 TAELNRLIARFQ
+747 TAELNRLISRFR
-759 TGDSHAGVRPSP
+759 TGAVQGSGRPAP
-771 QAATTSATPRP
+771 QPATPDATPRP
-782 SPVHAAT
+782 SPARAAT
-789 RRIAETFGANALKP
+789 RRIAETFGATALKS

>member
-1 MASSTLRG
+1 MLNV
-9 GDPELDC
+9 
-16 KSYGGI
+16 
-22 SMFAALNNRLSIA
+22 LNNRLSIM

-40 VGGMFVVP
+40 VGGIFVVP
-48 VLIAMTIIV
+48 VVIAMTLIV
-57 LGRFE
+57 LERFE
-62 LIAFANKEEAGRLY
+62 RINFAAKEQSGRLY
-76 IEKVWPSI
+76 IEQVWP
-84 KAHAHSDGSL
+84 
-94 RGTLS
+94 
-99 PGNDAVLADAKMFGA
+99 AVLGSAQVREQQTASPAQTDGALMNGAKAFNA
-114 DAAAAAFKQAN
+114 EQALAAFQSA
-125 SDQARLAT
+125 SGDSARLST
-133 GASLIVAVADG
+133 GRALITAVADG

-159 DAIVVRLPA
+159 DAITVRLPA
-168 LLVAASGLQTAINSG
+168 LLESAAGLHKAISTGAG
-183 ASTADIA
+183 ASEIA
-190 IALDRLKTAN
+190 VALDRVKATNDAAKGSLNAAI
-200 QGAQSSLAATMAHNT
+200 GASKPGE
-215 SGQAKTALERHAA
+215 GQASLQSQLARLDPVT
-228 ALEGASQALIRQGE
+228 QALIRQGE
-242 QALSGASVA
+242 LAMTGAPVDITPA
-251 VGGSHAALAAQL
+251 HAAF
-263 DATRSAGSKVLG
+263 ATEMQTIWSATSAELG
-275 NLLDTRIQGF
+275 RLLDNRIQGF
-285 YVTLATELGI
+285 YRELAVNLGI
-295 VIAILALAGFLATS
+295 VFAILALATWFAVY
-309 VARGLRAK
+309 VARGLRK
-317 EEADGKSIFLL
+317 REEADAKSIFNL
-328 KAMSS
+328 KAMAS
-333 AMDGSQARIEF
+333 AMDQSQARIEF
-344 DLNGTILDANENFLK
+344 DLDGAILEANENFLNT
-359 AMGYSAGEIVGAKH
+359 MGYSAGEVVGRKH
-373 SMFVEESYARSP
+373 VIFVDPAYARSP
-385 DYARFWQRLN
+385 EYAGFWQRLRA
-395 DGEIFSDVFKR
+395 GEAISDVFTR
-406 VAKGGRPIVIQAQ
+406 FAKGGRKVIIQAR
-419 YAPLIGQDGKPFRVV
+419 YTPLMGEDGKPYRVV

-440 TAAELDRAKS
+440 TAAEIAREES
-450 EAERASRTQEQ
+450 EAERAQRAQEQ

-469 GALSSL
+469 SALSSL
-475 SEGNLTSQ
+475 SEGNLQSQ
-483 ISETFPGDYEQLRT
+483 ISETFPADYEQLRK
-497 DFNAAVTSLAATLG
+497 DFNAAVASLSETLG
-511 QVRTGSETMRT
+511 QVRTGSDAMRT

-562 AAGARKASETV
+562 AAGARRASETV

-661 ALISAS
+661 SLISAS

-678 GQTGKTLEKIVAQVA
+678 GETGRALDKIVAQVA

-712 LAEVNTAVNQMDQ
+712 LAGVNTAVNQMDQ

-747 TAELNRLIARFQ
+747 TAELNRLISRFR
-759 TGDSHAGVRPSP
+759 TGALQGSSRSTPLPATADS
-771 QAATTSATPRP
+771 TPRP
-782 SPVHAAT
+782 SPARAAT
-789 RRIAETFGANALKP
+789 RRVAESFGANALKP

>member
-1 MASSTLRG
+1 MLNV
-9 GDPELDC
+9 
-16 KSYGGI
+16 
-22 SMFAALNNRLSIA
+22 LNNRLSIM

-40 VGGMFVVP
+40 VGGIFVVP
-48 VLIAMTIIV
+48 VVIAMTLIV
-57 LGRFE
+57 LERFE
-62 LIAFANKEEAGRLY
+62 RINFAAKEQSGRLY
-76 IEKVWPSI
+76 IEQVWP
-84 KAHAHSDGSL
+84 
-94 RGTLS
+94 
-99 PGNDAVLADAKMFGA
+99 AVLGSAQVREQQTASPAQTDGALMNGAKAFNA
-114 DAAAAAFKQAN
+114 EQALAAFQSA
-125 SDQARLAT
+125 SGDSARLST
-133 GASLIVAVADG
+133 GRALITAVADG

-159 DAIVVRLPA
+159 DAITVRLPA
-168 LLVAASGLQTAINSG
+168 LLESAAGLHKAISTGAG
-183 ASTADIA
+183 ASEIA
-190 IALDRLKTAN
+190 VALDRVKATNDAAKGSLNAAI
-200 QGAQSSLAATMAHNT
+200 GASKPGE
-215 SGQAKTALERHAA
+215 GQASLQSQLARLDPVT
-228 ALEGASQALIRQGE
+228 QALIRQGE
-242 QALSGASVA
+242 LAMTGAPVDITPA
-251 VGGSHAALAAQL
+251 HAALVTEMQTIWS
-263 DATRSAGSKVLG
+263 ATSAELG
-275 NLLDTRIQGF
+275 RLLDNRIQGF
-285 YVTLATELGI
+285 YRELAVNLGI
-295 VIAILALAGFLATS
+295 VLAILALATWFAVY
-309 VARGLRAK
+309 VARGMRK
-317 EEADGKSIFLL
+317 REEADAKSIFNL
-328 KAMSS
+328 KAMAS
-333 AMDGSQARIEF
+333 AMDQSQARIEF
-344 DLNGTILDANENFLK
+344 DLDGTILEANENFLNT
-359 AMGYSAGEIVGAKH
+359 MGYSAGEVVGRKH
-373 SMFVEESYARSP
+373 VIFVDPAYARSP
-385 DYARFWQRLN
+385 EYAGFWQRLRA
-395 DGEIFSDVFKR
+395 GEAMADVFTR
-406 VAKGGRPIVIQAQ
+406 FGKGGRKVIIQAR
-419 YAPLIGQDGKPFRVV
+419 YTPLIGEDGKPYRVV

-440 TAAELDRAKS
+440 TAAETAREES
-450 EAERASRTQEQ
+450 EAERAQRAQEQ

-469 GALSSL
+469 SALSSL
-475 SEGNLTSQ
+475 SEGNLQSQ
-483 ISETFPGDYEQLRT
+483 ISETFPADYEQLRK
-497 DFNAAVTSLAATLG
+497 DFNAAVASLSDTLG
-511 QVRTGSETMRT
+511 QVRTGSDAMRT

-562 AAGARKASETV
+562 AAGARRASETV

-661 ALISAS
+661 SLISAS

-678 GQTGKTLEKIVAQVA
+678 GETGRALDKIVAQVA

-747 TAELNRLIARFQ
+747 TAELNRLISRFR
-759 TGDSHAGVRPSP
+759 TGAVQGSGRPAP
-771 QAATTSATPRP
+771 QPATPDATPRP
-782 SPVHAAT
+782 SPARAAT
-789 RRIAETFGANALKP
+789 RRIAETFGATALKS

>member
-1 MASSTLRG
+1 MAR
-9 GDPELDC
+9 
-16 KSYGGI
+16 
-22 SMFAALNNRLSIA
+22 
-35 ARIGL
+35 
-40 VGGMFVVP
+40 
-48 VLIAMTIIV
+48 
-57 LGRFE
+57 
-62 LIAFANKEEAGRLY
+62 EAS
-76 IEKVWPSI
+76 E
-84 KAHAHSDGSL
+84 
-94 RGTLS
+94 
-99 PGNDAVLADAKMFGA
+99 
-114 DAAAAAFKQAN
+114 
-125 SDQARLAT
+125 
-133 GASLIVAVADG
+133 
-144 SNLTLDPDLDSFYAM
+144 
-159 DAIVVRLPA
+159 
-168 LLVAASGLQTAINSG
+168 
-183 ASTADIA
+183 
-190 IALDRLKTAN
+190 
-200 QGAQSSLAATMAHNT
+200 
-215 SGQAKTALERHAA
+215 LER
-228 ALEGASQALIRQGE
+228 
-242 QALSGASVA
+242 
-251 VGGSHAALAAQL
+251 AQ
-263 DATRSAGSKVLG
+263 
-275 NLLDTRIQGF
+275 
-285 YVTLATELGI
+285 
-295 VIAILALAGFLATS
+295 
-309 VARGLRAK
+309 RA
-317 EEADGKSIFLL
+317 
-328 KAMSS
+328 
-333 AMDGSQARIEF
+333 
-344 DLNGTILDANENFLK
+344 
-359 AMGYSAGEIVGAKH
+359 
-373 SMFVEESYARSP
+373 
-385 DYARFWQRLN
+385 
-395 DGEIFSDVFKR
+395 
-406 VAKGGRPIVIQAQ
+406 
-419 YAPLIGQDGKPFRVV
+419 
-434 KYASDI
+434 
-440 TAAELDRAKS
+440 
-450 EAERASRTQEQ
+450 QEQ

-469 GALSSL
+469 SGLSSL
-475 SEGNLTSQ
+475 SEGNLQAQ
-483 ISETFPGDYEQLRT
+483 ILETFPADYEQLRK
-497 DFNAAVTSLAATLG
+497 DFNAAVGSLSETLG
-511 QVRTGSETMRT
+511 QVRTGSDAMRT

-562 AAGARKASETV
+562 AAGARRASETV

-661 ALISAS
+661 SLISAS

-678 GQTGKTLEKIVAQVA
+678 GETGRALDKIVAQVA

-747 TAELNRLIARFQ
+747 TAELNRLISRFR
-759 TGDSHAGVRPSP
+759 TGAGQGSSRPALQPATSDS
-771 QAATTSATPRP
+771 TPRP
-782 SPVHAAT
+782 SPARAAT

>member
-1 MASSTLRG
+1 MLNV
-9 GDPELDC
+9 
-16 KSYGGI
+16 
-22 SMFAALNNRLSIA
+22 LNNRLSIM

-40 VGGMFVVP
+40 VGGIFVVP
-48 VLIAMTIIV
+48 VVIAMTLIV
-57 LGRFE
+57 LERFE
-62 LIAFANKEEAGRLY
+62 RINFAAKEQSGRLY
-76 IEKVWPSI
+76 IEQVWP
-84 KAHAHSDGSL
+84 
-94 RGTLS
+94 
-99 PGNDAVLADAKMFGA
+99 AVLGSAQVREQQTASPAQTDGALMNGAKAFNA
-114 DAAAAAFKQAN
+114 EQALAAFQSA
-125 SDQARLAT
+125 SGDSARLST
-133 GASLIVAVADG
+133 GRALITAVADG

-159 DAIVVRLPA
+159 DAITVRLPA
-168 LLVAASGLQTAINSG
+168 LLESAAGLHKAISTGAG
-183 ASTADIA
+183 ASEIA
-190 IALDRLKTAN
+190 VALDRVKATNDAAKGSLNAAI
-200 QGAQSSLAATMAHNT
+200 GASKPGE
-215 SGQAKTALERHAA
+215 GQASLQSQLARLDPVT
-228 ALEGASQALIRQGE
+228 QALIRQGE
-242 QALSGASVA
+242 LAMTGAPVDITPA
-251 VGGSHAALAAQL
+251 HAAF
-263 DATRSAGSKVLG
+263 ATEMQTIWSATSAELG
-275 NLLDTRIQGF
+275 RLLDNRIQGF
-285 YVTLATELGI
+285 YRELAVNLGI
-295 VIAILALAGFLATS
+295 VFAILALATWFAVY
-309 VARGLRAK
+309 VARGLRK
-317 EEADGKSIFLL
+317 REEADAKSIFNL
-328 KAMSS
+328 KAMAS
-333 AMDGSQARIEF
+333 AMDQSQARIEF
-344 DLNGTILDANENFLK
+344 DLDGAILEANENFLNT
-359 AMGYSAGEIVGAKH
+359 MGYSAGEVVGRKH
-373 SMFVEESYARSP
+373 VIFVDPAYARSP
-385 DYARFWQRLN
+385 EYAGFWQRLRA
-395 DGEIFSDVFKR
+395 GEAISDVFTR
-406 VAKGGRPIVIQAQ
+406 FAKGGRKVIIQAR
-419 YAPLIGQDGKPFRVV
+419 YTPLMGEDGKPYRVV

-440 TAAELDRAKS
+440 TAAEIAREES
-450 EAERASRTQEQ
+450 EAERAQRAQEQ

-469 GALSSL
+469 SALSSL
-475 SEGNLTSQ
+475 SEGNLQSQ
-483 ISETFPGDYEQLRT
+483 ISETFPADYEQLRK
-497 DFNAAVTSLAATLG
+497 DFNAAVASLSDTLG
-511 QVRTGSETMRT
+511 QVRTGSDAMRT

-562 AAGARKASETV
+562 AAGARRASETV

-661 ALISAS
+661 SLISAS

-678 GQTGKTLEKIVAQVA
+678 GETGRALDKIVAQVA

-747 TAELNRLIARFQ
+747 TAELNRLISRFR
-759 TGDSHAGVRPSP
+759 TGAVQGSGRPVP
-771 QAATTSATPRP
+771 QPATPDATPRP
-782 SPVHAAT
+782 SPARAAT
-789 RRIAETFGANALKP
+789 RRIAETFGATALKS

>member
-1 MASSTLRG
+1 
-9 GDPELDC
+9 
-16 KSYGGI
+16 
-22 SMFAALNNRLSIA
+22 MFSGLNNRLSII
-35 ARIGL
+35 ARISL
-40 VGGMFVVP
+40 VGSVFVVP

-57 LGRFE
+57 INKLA
-62 LIAFANKEEAGRLY
+62 LIDFAKEEQAGRVY
-76 IEKVWPSI
+76 MEQVWPSI
-84 KAHAHSDGSL
+84 KAHAHSDGSQ
-94 RGTLS
+94 RGSL
-99 PGNDAVLADAKMFGA
+99 PQIDDAVLAGAKTFAA
-114 DAAAAAFKQAN
+114 DAAAATFKAAD
-125 SDQARLAT
+125 SAQARLEA
-133 GASLIVAVADG
+133 GASLVVAVADG

-168 LLVAASGLQTAINSG
+168 LLVSASGLQAAINDG
-183 ASTADIA
+183 ASPADIA
-190 IALDRLKTAN
+190 IALDRLKTASK
-200 QGAQSSLAATMAHNT
+200 GAQASLVATMANDP
-215 SGQAKTALERHAA
+215 SGEVKSALQSHAA
-228 ALEGASQALIRQGE
+228 ALDGASQTLIRQGE
-242 QALSGASVA
+242 LALTGVPVA
-251 VGGSHAALAAQL
+251 IGGSHAALVSQVEASW
-263 DATRSAGSKVLG
+263 SAGSTVLG
-275 NLLDTRIQGF
+275 GLLDGRIREF
-285 YVTLATELGI
+285 YISLAMQLGI
-295 VIAILALAGFLATS
+295 VAAILAVAAILSVA
-309 VARGLRAK
+309 VARGLRSQEQAA
-317 EEADGKSIFLL
+317 EKSIFQL
-328 KAMSS
+328 KAMSA
-333 AMDGSQARIEF
+333 AMDASQARIEF
-344 DLNGTILDANENFLK
+344 DLNGTVLDANENFLRT
-359 AMGYSAGEIVGAKH
+359 MGYASSEIIGGKH
-373 SMFVEESYARSP
+373 SMFVDETYARSP
-385 DYARFWQRLN
+385 DYTSFWQRLN
-395 DGEIFSDVFKR
+395 KGEGFADVFKR
-406 VAKGGRPIVIQAQ
+406 VAKGGRTVFLDAR
-419 YAPLIGQDGKPFRVV
+419 YTPLIGEDGKPYRVV
-434 KYASDI
+434 KYATDV
-440 TAAELDRAKS
+440 TAAELHRTSS
-450 EAERASRTQEQ
+450 EAERAERAQEQ

-475 SEGNLTSQ
+475 SEGNLNSQ
-483 ISETFPGDYEQLRT
+483 ISETYPGDYEQLRA
-497 DFNAAVTSLAATLG
+497 DFNAAVASLSQTLR
-511 QVRTGSETMRT
+511 QVRTGSEAMRT

-543 SLEETAAALDEIT
+543 SLEQTAAALDEIT

-562 AAGARKASETV
+562 AAGARKASDTV

-667 SQQVGQGVELV
+667 SQQVVQGVELV
-678 GQTGKTLEKIVAQVA
+678 GETGKALEKIVAQVA

-730 AAMVEQSTAATH
+730 AAMVEQSTAASH

-747 TAELNRLIARFQ
+747 TAELNRLISHFQ
-759 TGDSHAGVRPSP
+759 TDEGSAASRTARSWPTITSITARP
-771 QAATTSATPRP
+771 TSNYW
-782 SPVHAAT
+782 
-789 RRIAETFGANALKP
+789 AN
-803 AEDGWEEF
+803 

>member
-1 MASSTLRG
+1 MLNV
-9 GDPELDC
+9 
-16 KSYGGI
+16 
-22 SMFAALNNRLSIA
+22 LNNRLSIM

-40 VGGMFVVP
+40 VGGIFVVP
-48 VLIAMTIIV
+48 VVIAMTLIV
-57 LGRFE
+57 LERFE
-62 LIAFANKEEAGRLY
+62 RINFAAKEQSGRLY
-76 IEKVWPSI
+76 IEQVWP
-84 KAHAHSDGSL
+84 
-94 RGTLS
+94 
-99 PGNDAVLADAKMFGA
+99 AVLGSAQVREQQTASPAQTDGALMNGAKAFNA
-114 DAAAAAFKQAN
+114 EQALAAFQSA
-125 SDQARLAT
+125 SGDSARLST
-133 GASLIVAVADG
+133 GRALITAVADG

-159 DAIVVRLPA
+159 DAITVRLPA
-168 LLVAASGLQTAINSG
+168 LLESAAGLHKAISTGAG
-183 ASTADIA
+183 ASEIA
-190 IALDRLKTAN
+190 VALDRVKATNDAAKGSLNAAI
-200 QGAQSSLAATMAHNT
+200 GASKPGE
-215 SGQAKTALERHAA
+215 GQASLQSQLARLDPVT
-228 ALEGASQALIRQGE
+228 QALIRQGE
-242 QALSGASVA
+242 LAMTGAPVDITPA
-251 VGGSHAALAAQL
+251 HAALVTEMQTIWS
-263 DATRSAGSKVLG
+263 ATSAELG
-275 NLLDTRIQGF
+275 RLLDNRIQGF
-285 YVTLATELGI
+285 YRELAVNLGI
-295 VIAILALAGFLATS
+295 VLAILALATWFAVY
-309 VARGLRAK
+309 VARGLRK
-317 EEADGKSIFLL
+317 REEADAKSIFNL
-328 KAMSS
+328 KAMAS
-333 AMDGSQARIEF
+333 AMDQSQARIEF
-344 DLNGTILDANENFLK
+344 DLDGAILEANENFLNT
-359 AMGYSAGEIVGAKH
+359 MGYSAGEVVGRKH
-373 SMFVEESYARSP
+373 VIFVDPAYARSP
-385 DYARFWQRLN
+385 EYAGFWQRLRA
-395 DGEIFSDVFKR
+395 GEAISDVFTR
-406 VAKGGRPIVIQAQ
+406 FAKGGRKVIIQAR
-419 YAPLIGQDGKPFRVV
+419 YTPLMGEDGKPYRVV

-440 TAAELDRAKS
+440 TAAEIAREES
-450 EAERASRTQEQ
+450 EAERAQRAQEQ

-469 GALSSL
+469 SALSSL
-475 SEGNLTSQ
+475 SEGNLQSQ
-483 ISETFPGDYEQLRT
+483 ISETFPADYEQLRK
-497 DFNAAVTSLAATLG
+497 DFNAAVASLSETLG
-511 QVRTGSETMRT
+511 QVRTGSDAMRT

-562 AAGARKASETV
+562 AAGARRASETV

-661 ALISAS
+661 SLISAS

-678 GQTGKTLEKIVAQVA
+678 GETGRALDKIVAQVA

-747 TAELNRLIARFQ
+747 TAELNRLISRFR
-759 TGDSHAGVRPSP
+759 TGAVQGSGRPAP
-771 QAATTSATPRP
+771 QPATPDATPRP
-782 SPVHAAT
+782 SPARAAT
-789 RRIAETFGANALKP
+789 RRIAETFGATALKS